1 MSKTEPKRLQ
11 FAAGETVFNEGEAS
25 DLCYQIFSGRVQ
37 IVITS
42 GKRDKVVAE
51 LGPGEVFGEMGIID
65 DGPRSATAVVSQDAV
80 CIAYAPDD
88 ILEQIETNPA
98 TMAAIMKA
106 LIMRLR
112 DANRQIG
119 SPDPE
124 ASLVQR
130 LLKSTR
136 VQP

>member
-11 FAAGETVFNEGEAS
+11 FAAGQTVFREGDPS

-37 IVITS
+37 IVIKA

-65 DGPRSATAVVSQDAV
+65 DGPRSASAVASQDCV
-80 CIAYAPDD
+80 CIGYAPDH

-106 LIMRLR
+106 LITRLR
-112 DANRQIG
+112 DANRTISEQN
-119 SPDPE
+119 PDG
-124 ASLVQR
+124 SLVQR
-130 LLKSTR
+130 LMKASKPL
-136 VQP
+136 P